1 MTPCLALL
9 RWLETGGGELP
20 PELAAHVAACPSCQ
34 TLVAAWPELRAAGQ
48 TVRHLEAPAEL
59 VAKVAAMPR
68 LPVPCERACLAMGH
82 VLDGEATPEARQ
94 ALMDHLAQCPQ
105 CRAVWD
111 SLAAVKQVGAATR
124 APASLLSRLAAVPL
138 PRLATR
144 KERRWRLAAAAVY
157 ILAGT
162 VFFASG
168 TTEMTSRKASG
179 RIAEAFFYGRAA
191 VTNRVR
197 WAEKELREWLSQTQK
212 LARDSLSRAWR
223 FWHETIVP
231 QDANQ
236 KPQKHVHEE
245 EEEGRT

>member
-1 MTPCLALL
+1 MTTCLELL
-9 RWLETGGGELP
+9 RWLEAEGGELP
-20 PELAAHVAACPSCQ
+20 PELSAHAASCPACQ

-48 TVRHLEAPAEL
+48 TVRNLKAPANL
-59 VAKVAAMPR
+59 VGKLSAMPR
-68 LPVPCERACLAMGH
+68 LSVPCERACLAMGA
-82 VLDGEATPEARQ
+82 VLDGEATPETRQ

-111 SLAAVKQVGAATR
+111 SLAAVKQVGAATS
-124 APASLLSRLAAVPL
+124 APARLLARLAAVPL

-162 VFFASG
+162 VFLASG
-168 TTEMTSRKASG
+168 TTDIASRKASG
-179 RIAEAFFYGRAA
+179 RIADAFFYGRAA

-197 WAEKELREWLSQTQK
+197 WAEKEVREWLSQTQK
-212 LARDSLSRAWR
+212 LARDSFSRAWR
-223 FWHETIVP
+223 FWQETVAP
-231 QDANQ
+231 GDTNR
-236 KPQKHVHEE
+236 KPEKRVHES